1 MSDFEDGDQ
10 LRLIISKLEILRNY
24 IIVAD
29 EGVRQQQS
37 AMNDEVLSVIKD
49 IRVQITAWIKGHA

>member
-1 MSDFEDGDQ
+1 MSEFEDGDQ

-49 IRVQITAWIKGHA
+49 IRVQITAWIKGHT